1 MAFKNQMMKIIIL
14 SFFSFLGSMI
24 HGQGNLQFN
33 RALMETY
40 TGSTWNSSNN
50 TQPIV
55 ATIVV
60 PTGKVWKI
68 ETTSFIHQEVWGFTH
83 SNNIRA
89 FIGNFIFENLN
100 NKITWL
106 PAGSYN
112 LRFYDSTGGS
122 AATYIFSVSGIE
134 FNIVP

>member
-1 MAFKNQMMKIIIL
+1 MKKSILFTFLIL
-14 SFFSFLGSMI
+14 STLASA
-24 HGQGNLQFN
+24 QGNLQFN

-40 TGSTWNSSNN
+40 TGSTWNSSTN

-68 ETTSFIHQEVWGFTH
+68 ESTSFIHQEVSGFTH

-100 NKITWL
+100 NRITWL
-106 PAGSYN
+106 PAGSYS

>member
-1 MAFKNQMMKIIIL
+1 MKNSILFTFLIL
-14 SFFSFLGSMI
+14 STLASA
-24 HGQGNLQFN
+24 QGNLQFN
-33 RALMETY
+33 RALMEIY
-40 TGSTWNSSNN
+40 TGSTWNSSTN

-68 ETTSFIHQEVWGFTH
+68 ETTSCIHQEAWGITH
-83 SNNIRA
+83 NNNVRA
-89 FIGNFIFENLN
+89 FIGNFIFDNLN

-106 PAGSYN
+106 PAGSYS
-112 LRFYDSTGGS
+112 LRFYDSTAG
-122 AATYIFSVSGIE
+122 AAETYIFSVSGIE

>member
-1 MAFKNQMMKIIIL
+1 MKKSILFTFLIL
-14 SFFSFLGSMI
+14 STLANA
-24 HGQGNLQFN
+24 QGNLQFN

-40 TGSTWNSSNN
+40 TGSTWNSSTN

-68 ETTSFIHQEVWGFTH
+68 ETTSCIHQEAWGITH
-83 SNNIRA
+83 NNNVRA
-89 FIGNFIFENLN
+89 FIGNFIFDNLN

-106 PAGSYN
+106 PAGSYS
-112 LRFYDSTGGS
+112 LRFYDSTAG
-122 AATYIFSVSGIE
+122 AAETYIFSVSGIE

>member
-1 MAFKNQMMKIIIL
+1 MKKILLSTFLIL
-14 SFFSFLGSMI
+14 STLASA
-24 HGQGNLQFN
+24 QGNLQFN

-40 TGSTWNSSNN
+40 TGSTWNSSTN